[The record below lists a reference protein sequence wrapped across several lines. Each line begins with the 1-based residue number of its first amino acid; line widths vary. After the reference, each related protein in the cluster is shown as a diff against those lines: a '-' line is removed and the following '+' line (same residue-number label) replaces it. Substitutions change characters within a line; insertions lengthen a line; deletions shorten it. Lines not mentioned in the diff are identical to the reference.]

1 MSYRARMYL
10 AAVMLGGLALILRA
24 LLDPVPHAS
33 LWFTCA
39 ILGVLAT
46 VAQLFKAEGPGNI
59 AFFATPVFLFAGV
72 LLLPPPL
79 LVLLVII
86 PHLVEWGKA
95 HWDGGAHLQAW
106 YIQPFNI
113 AMYILAGSLAQWV
126 YLTQQASLQRLGIT
140 SALLPIL
147 IAASVYLLGN
157 QLLLGQ
163 VLVLAREV
171 SWQESGVLRLKN
183 LLPEWIMLCLGSS
196 VALPWTLPLAS
207 LRG

>member
-1 MSYRARMYL
+1 MSYRARIYL
-10 AAVMLGGLALILRA
+10 ATVMLGGLALIVRA
-24 LLDPVPHAS
+24 LLDPVPPAS

-46 VAQLFKAEGPGNI
+46 VAQLFKAEGPGNEGPGTF

-113 AMYILAGSLAQWV
+113 AMYILAGSVAQWV
-126 YLTQQASLQRLGIT
+126 YLTQQPTSPRRSARLGTRSLVARIRRVT
-140 SALLPIL
+140 AQKSVARMDHALLGVIRR
-147 IAASVYLLGN
+147 IALDS
-157 QLLLGQ
+157 
-163 VLVLAREV
+163 
-171 SWQESGVLRLKN
+171 
-183 LLPEWIMLCLGSS
+183 
-196 VALPWTLPLAS
+196 
-207 LRG
+207 